1 MSEVLP
7 FFEKFSTHSFV
18 FLRSRGSDIWGSDQI
33 IAAERGIIWAK
44 ASMTHRVSDLE
55 VYVSKSLP
63 LNVEQLAKH
72 TPKNF
77 YAYRTFLRGTVGNCS
92 QVSAFHFSGS
102 QIITMSAK
110 EQREGLESEVTQL
123 FSTKWIAVETRD
135 LSQFYLNLKATL
147 VVDTAAS
154 VRLKYESWKYYSD
167 KLFVSSRN
175 NNKNAIQTF

>member
-1 MSEVLP
+1 MKCFILFISDWNTIRKYSTYSAEKNKTKQKTVLNNMSEVLP

-92 QVSAFHFSGS
+92 QVSAFHFSGL

-123 FSTKWIAVETRD
+123 PLFFPRQEISVSFIWI
-135 LSQFYLNLKATL
+135 
-147 VVDTAAS
+147 
-154 VRLKYESWKYYSD
+154 
-167 KLFVSSRN
+167 
-175 NNKNAIQTF
+175 